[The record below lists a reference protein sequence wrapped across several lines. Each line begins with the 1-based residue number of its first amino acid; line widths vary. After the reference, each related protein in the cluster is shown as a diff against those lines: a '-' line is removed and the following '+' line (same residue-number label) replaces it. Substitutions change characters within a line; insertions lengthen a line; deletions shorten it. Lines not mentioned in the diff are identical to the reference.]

1 MNFTKA
7 RPKEVDTIVDQIS
20 ERYGILLTREGI
32 HATDCIYCLRKP
44 FWNRTNP
51 LPPTPTEILYFI
63 RGLGMQDAMLG
74 KGSPSEITHEGIT
87 LSPDYYKDGVL
98 VELKT
103 TTIGVK
109 RLDAYDFPEGW
120 VKQLMA
126 YCYVLKLKSAILIV
140 LTLIRSELLSYV
152 LTFEEEEL
160 EANWKWVVERAKQL
174 MEAYTINV
182 EPAEATEEENW
193 QCSNC
198 RYALRCLTMK
208 EVTK

>member
-7 RPKEVDTIVDQIS
+7 RPKEVDTIVEQICD
-20 ERYGILLTREGI
+20 RYHILQTREGI

-74 KGSPSEITHEGIT
+74 KDSPTEIIHQGII

-98 VELKT
+98 AELKT
-103 TTIGVK
+103 TMIGVK

-126 YCYVLKLKSAILIV
+126 YCYVLKRHSGLLIAYP
-140 LTLIRSELLSYV
+140 LFQTQLLSYIGE
-152 LTFEEEEL
+152 FEDEEL
-160 EANWKWVVERAKQL
+160 EVNWKWVMERAKQL
-174 MEAYTINV
+174 MEAYTTDV
-182 EPAEATEEENW
+182 TPTVEEEEKW